1 MLSEQRYEE
10 IYNLL
15 ERNGSVRT
23 ITLCDTLHTSRETIR
38 RDLEN
43 MEARGM
49 LRRIRGGAMKAE
61 SPRDTTSTYTSFS
74 KRQDEHSSSKEL
86 IALEALNYISE
97 GQAIALDSGSTSLF
111 LAKAIKSRYHSLTV
125 VTNSFAVACELAD
138 ADGITLVLTGG
149 VYRADEKAFVSD
161 VATLIFSKINVDL
174 FFLTTC
180 GISVERGITYQRMD
194 EISVQNKMM
203 EAADRTIVLADSSK
217 AGNNSLVKMCGIED
231 VYMLI
236 TDSHISA
243 EQVNA
248 FENAGVT
255 VVISKERKS

>member
-1 MLSEQRYEE
+1 M
-10 IYNLL
+10 
-15 ERNGSVRT
+15 
-23 ITLCDTLHTSRETIR
+23 
-38 RDLEN
+38 
-43 MEARGM
+43 
-49 LRRIRGGAMKAE
+49 
-61 SPRDTTSTYTSFS
+61 
-74 KRQDEHSSSKEL
+74 
-86 IALEALNYISE
+86 
-97 GQAIALDSGSTSLF
+97 
-111 LAKAIKSRYHSLTV
+111 
-125 VTNSFAVACELAD
+125 
-138 ADGITLVLTGG
+138 
-149 VYRADEKAFVSD
+149 
-161 VATLIFSKINVDL
+161 
-174 FFLTTC
+174 
-180 GISVERGITYQRMD
+180 ERGITYQRMD

>member
-1 MLSEQRYEE
+1 MLPESFP
-10 IYNLL
+10 LPFF
-15 ERNGSVRT
+15 NGSYELLCRSLRT
-23 ITLCDTLHTSRETIR
+23 GRSRWH
-38 RDLEN
+38 
-43 MEARGM
+43 
-49 LRRIRGGAMKAE
+49 
-61 SPRDTTSTYTSFS
+61 
-74 KRQDEHSSSKEL
+74 HS
-86 IALEALNYISE
+86 
-97 GQAIALDSGSTSLF
+97 
-111 LAKAIKSRYHSLTV
+111 
-125 VTNSFAVACELAD
+125 C
-138 ADGITLVLTGG
+138 LTGG